1 MSSTEMPEVRRR
13 KRRPSP
19 SEVRRV
25 QAETGDVD
33 ALWHHL
39 TQSDW
44 AVIDGGDTFR
54 QLLRALEVR
63 ARQDAAGLSAE
74 MFARMM
80 AFSSFLW
87 MRGASAL
94 QQLLSAAD
102 QTNQSTRA
110 LPRQVEEQLPQF
122 LAIQGH
128 LAELAHAQAS
138 TARLWE
144 LTKRKKG
151 EEGRGRPTAS
161 RAVSL
166 GLIACDPDGTSLV
179 IEQKVETI
187 DTAKESSAPTR
198 EPTPSLEEAGR

>member
-1 MSSTEMPEVRRR
+1 VRRLL
-13 KRRPSP
+13 
-19 SEVRRV
+19 
-25 QAETGDVD
+25 AEAGDVD

-63 ARQDAAGLSAE
+63 AGQDSAGLSSE

-80 AFSSFLW
+80 AFASFIW
-87 MRGASAL
+87 FRAAYAL
-94 QQLLSAAD
+94 RQILSAAD
-102 QTNQSTRA
+102 QNIPSARP
-110 LPRQVEEQLPQF
+110 LPREVTEEQLPR
-122 LAIQGH
+122 LLGIQHH
-128 LAELAHAQAS
+128 LGELAQAQAS

-198 EPTPSLEEAGR
+198 EPAPSLEEASR

>member
-1 MSSTEMPEVRRR
+1 MPEVRRR

-25 QAETGDVD
+25 QAEAGDVD

-54 QLLRALEVR
+54 QLLHALEVR
-63 ARQDAAGLSAE
+63 ARQDAAGLSSE
-74 MFARMM
+74 MFARLM
-80 AFSSFLW
+80 AFSYFVW
-87 MRGASAL
+87 FRGAFAL
-94 QQLLSAAD
+94 RQTLSAD
-102 QTNQSTRA
+102 QNNPSARP
-110 LPRQVEEQLPQF
+110 LPREVTEEHLPRLLEIQV
-122 LAIQGH
+122 H
-128 LAELAHAQAS
+128 LAELAQAQAS

-187 DTAKESSAPTR
+187 DMVKESSASTR